1 MAKLVSKTYGQ
12 ALFELALE
20 GNALEQILEE
30 EAFVKEVFAGNEELV
45 TLLNHPK
52 ISKDE
57 KIQVVENIFKG
68 KISDT
73 MLGFLVVV
81 VTKERYDELEQ
92 IFQYL
97 EEKVREYKNIGVVSV
112 TTAVELSDE
121 QKERL
126 KVKLLQVTSF
136 KQLEFNYLVDPQII
150 GGMILRIGDRIVDSS
165 IRTEIDQMA
174 KSLSKIQLS

>member
-20 GNALEQILEE
+20 ENALERILEE
-30 EAFVKEVFAGNEELV
+30 EAFVKEVFANNQELV

-73 MLGFLVVV
+73 MVGFLVIVV
-81 VTKERYDELEQ
+81 NKERYDELEH

-97 EEKVREYKNIGVVSV
+97 EEKVREYKNIGVVYV
-112 TTAVELSDE
+112 TTAAELTDA
-121 QKERL
+121 QKEQLTAR
-126 KVKLLQVTSF
+126 LLQVTSF
-136 KQLEFNYLVDPQII
+136 TQLEFNYVVDPSLI
-150 GGMILRIGDRIVDSS
+150 GGMVLRIGDRVVDSS
-165 IRTEIDQMA
+165 IRTEIEQMA

>member
-20 GNALEQILEE
+20 NNALEQILEE
-30 EAFVKEVFAGNEELV
+30 EAFVKEVFAENEDLV

-73 MLGFLVVV
+73 MLGFLVIV
-81 VTKERYDELEQ
+81 VTKERYDELEH

-97 EEKVREYKNIGVVSV
+97 EEKVREYKNIGVVNV
-112 TTAVELSDE
+112 TSAVELSDE

-126 KVKLLQVTSF
+126 KARLLEVTSF
-136 KQLEFNYLVDPQII
+136 KQLEFNYAVDPDII
-150 GGMILRIGDRIVDSS
+150 GGMILRIGDRVVDSS
-165 IRTEIDQMA
+165 IRTEIEQMA
-174 KSLSKIQLS
+174 KGLSKIQLS

>member
-20 GNALEQILEE
+20 QNALEQILEE
-30 EAFVKEVFAGNEELV
+30 ETFVKEVFAENEELV
-45 TLLNHPK
+45 TMLNHPK

-73 MLGFLVVV
+73 MVGFLVIV
-81 VTKERYDELEQ
+81 VTKERYDELEH

-112 TTAVELSDE
+112 TTAVELTDV
-121 QKERL
+121 QKVQLTKRL
-126 KVKLLQVTSF
+126 LEVTSF
-136 KQLEFNYLVDPQII
+136 KQLEFNYTINPDII
-150 GGMILRIGDRIVDSS
+150 GGMILRIGDRVVDSS
-165 IRTEIDQMA
+165 IRTEIGQMA

>member
-12 ALFELALE
+12 ALFDLALE
-20 GNALEQILEE
+20 ENALERIIEE
-30 EAFVKEVFAGNEELV
+30 EAFVKEVFANNQELV

-57 KIQVVENIFKG
+57 KIQVVENVFKG

-73 MLGFLVVV
+73 MVGFLVIVV
-81 VTKERYDELEQ
+81 NKERYDELEH
-92 IFQYL
+92 IFQYF
-97 EEKVREYKNIGVVSV
+97 EEKVREYKNIGVVNV
-112 TTAVELSDE
+112 TTAVELSDV
-121 QKERL
+121 QKEQL
-126 KVKLLQVTSF
+126 KEKLLKVTSF
-136 KQLEFNYLVDPQII
+136 TQLEFNYVVDPAII
-150 GGMILRIGDRIVDSS
+150 GGMVLRIGDRVVDSS